1 MVCNHCLFGLTSQ
14 QPYVLKDS
22 CCQQLQFQQ
31 IEGVTLSL
39 EMLWQVYVRSRSK
52 HCRVC
57 NRCTEDFDHHC
68 MWLNNCV
75 GRANYSY
82 FFGLLCST
90 LLLTTMHLGISL
102 YLFIQSF
109 VHRPLI
115 QPLQQLRYHGHISMD
130 GLRVVW
136 AVTVGTSAILEG
148 LLLDLLSFHLILRQ
162 KGMST
167 YDYILAQREAQ
178 ETQQHPDEQHASPQQ
193 QMQQKVNCLHFS
205 RKARITPSEISL
217 EALADLPQQPKRKL
231 KVRLNPVTA
240 WRVNSK
246 TASPPVA
253 KARFSSMAEYIMP
266 SMFAGKVAEQQTEP
280 TALPSAVS
288 SQPCARDNPTYDVE
302 AQQPSPSQLSTSSRL
317 PVLLGPNT
325 AWSPSAAS
333 STGRVSQNAWE
344 QTDNTLAAST
354 SVQLQLATDSALS
367 VQPLLT
373 TA

>member
-1 MVCNHCLFGLTSQ
+1 
-14 QPYVLKDS
+14 
-22 CCQQLQFQQ
+22 
-31 IEGVTLSL
+31 
-39 EMLWQVYVRSRSK
+39 
-52 HCRVC
+52 
-57 NRCTEDFDHHC
+57 
-68 MWLNNCV
+68 
-75 GRANYSY
+75 
-82 FFGLLCST
+82 
-90 LLLTTMHLGISL
+90 MHLGISL

-178 ETQQHPDEQHASPQQ
+178 ETQQHSDDEQHVCAQQ
-193 QMQQKVNCLHFS
+193 QLQQKVNCLHFS

-246 TASPPVA
+246 TSSPPVA

-266 SMFAGKVAEQQTEP
+266 SMFAGKAAEDAAEQQTEP

-288 SQPCARDNPTYDVE
+288 SQPSARDNPTYDVE
-302 AQQPSPSQLSTSSRL
+302 AQQPTPSQLSTSSRL

-333 STGRVSQNAWE
+333 STGRVSQTAWE